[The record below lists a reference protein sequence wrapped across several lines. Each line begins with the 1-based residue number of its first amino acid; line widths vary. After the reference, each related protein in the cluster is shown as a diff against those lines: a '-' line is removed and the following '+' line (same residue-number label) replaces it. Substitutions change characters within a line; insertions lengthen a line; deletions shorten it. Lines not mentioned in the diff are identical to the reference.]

1 MASPLLPT
9 STSPDHLP
17 GGSDPQLLSSLRV
30 LVSRVLASARHATS
44 DARPWTELIDRSAFS
59 RPPSLSEAASRV
71 RKNFSYFKSNYITLV
86 AILLAASLLSHPF
99 ALFLLASLAASW
111 LFLYVFRPSDQ
122 PLVIGGRTFSDLE
135 TLGMLCLCTVVV
147 MFMTSVGSLLMS
159 TLALGT
165 MAVAVHGAFRAPEDL
180 FLEEQE
186 TIGSGL
192 FTFFNQNASNAAA
205 AAIATSAMSRVRA

>member
-17 GGSDPQLLSSLRV
+17 TGGNDPPLLSSLRV
-30 LVSRVLASARHATS
+30 LFSRVLSSARHATS
-44 DARPWTELIDRSAFS
+44 DARPWAELIDRSA
-59 RPPSLSEAASRV
+59 
-71 RKNFSYFKSNYITLV
+71 KNFSYFKSNYITLV
-86 AILLAASLLSHPF
+86 AFLLAASLLSHPF

-159 TLALGT
+159 TLALGM
-165 MAVAVHGAFRAPEDL
+165 MAVAVHGAFPRNHWIWS
-180 FLEEQE
+180 FN
-186 TIGSGL
+186 
-192 FTFFNQNASNAAA
+192 FFNQNATNAAA